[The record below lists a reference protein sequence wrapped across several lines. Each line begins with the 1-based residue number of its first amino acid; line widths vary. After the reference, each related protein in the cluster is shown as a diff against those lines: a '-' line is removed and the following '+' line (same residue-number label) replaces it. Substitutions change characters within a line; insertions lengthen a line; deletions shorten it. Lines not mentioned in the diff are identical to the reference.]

1 MAVLRSKKYI
11 RLEDDEI
18 LRLFAQQP
26 EGENLHFLQVEIEQR
41 NLQDKLDTLLA
52 KNRKQGRHSVFYYLF
67 YILLLLFFLI
77 SFMSEL

>member
-1 MAVLRSKKYI
+1 MCIYLAAARA
-11 RLEDDEI
+11 RTAA
-18 LRLFAQQP
+18 RP
-26 EGENLHFLQVEIEQR
+26 

-52 KNRKQGRHSVFYYLF
+52 ENRKQGRHSVFYYLF